1 MKVVMCISPNKHF
14 ADLFNIKMAT
24 HAAAAD
30 VVDSHPAVDHTSTN
44 DGKAIYSL
52 SF

>member
-30 VVDSHPAVDHTSTN
+30 VVDSHPAQQLIILVLTTV
-44 DGKAIYSL
+44 KPFTA
-52 SF
+52 